1 MTSVRRR
8 DDNEPGCT
16 AEGRVEGRLAA
27 LARELVDK
35 VGVDGATRYCSSL
48 GWRGVLEEV
57 ELLRRERLQQ
67 DRLPSAQL

>member
-1 MTSVRRR
+1 M
-8 DDNEPGCT
+8 
-16 AEGRVEGRLAA
+16 AA